1 MKRCSIVSVFLNCQ
15 SGCIFARTDDS
26 LAEESAH
33 FLLLLNLFPKSQIL
47 WRLMADLSFREC
59 SGGNRAAQRE
69 RRATLQVFNDL
80 MESA

>member
-1 MKRCSIVSVFLNCQ
+1 MAAF
-15 SGCIFARTDDS
+15 FARTDDS

-33 FLLLLNLFPKSQIL
+33 FLSFLLNLFPKSQIL
-47 WRLMADLSFREC
+47 WRLMADLSFRNAPAGTGQR
-59 SGGNRAAQRE
+59 SGE